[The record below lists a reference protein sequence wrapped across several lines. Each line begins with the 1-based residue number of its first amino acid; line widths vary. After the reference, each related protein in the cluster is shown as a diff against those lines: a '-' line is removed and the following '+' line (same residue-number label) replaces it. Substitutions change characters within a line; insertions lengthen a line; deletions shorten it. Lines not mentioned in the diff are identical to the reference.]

1 MHWHDKRLNKF
12 NIGNIESLSGKNL
25 INHFNPAPIIEKK
38 DNQTL
43 ISLQLIKDNYAGYI
57 WKFKFNHSNPS
68 PNE

>member
-43 ISLQLIKDNYAGYI
+43 ISPTIN
-57 WKFKFNHSNPS
+57 
-68 PNE
+68 

>member
-1 MHWHDKRLNKF
+1 MLRGKNNDGNSILMHWHDKRLNKF

-43 ISLQLIKDNYAGYI
+43 ISPTIN
-57 WKFKFNHSNPS
+57 
-68 PNE
+68 